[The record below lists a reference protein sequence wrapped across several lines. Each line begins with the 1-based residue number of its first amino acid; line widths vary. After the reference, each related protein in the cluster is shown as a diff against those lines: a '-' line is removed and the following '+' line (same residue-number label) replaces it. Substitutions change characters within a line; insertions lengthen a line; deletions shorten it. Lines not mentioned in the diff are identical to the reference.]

1 MPDEDKFD
9 GVNWIPWSKWIKIT
23 SRLRGAHGYLDG
35 TIPRPAEPSKPS
47 ESPADAADI
56 PLPPDSTEWM
66 SMRPSI
72 NEWILRD
79 AWIMGLLL
87 YNTKN
92 PIGLGMN
99 LDGTGAEA
107 WKSLED
113 QYAVTSDL
121 ALIQATRELHSVK
134 YVDGTDIMEHIAI
147 LRTKWSNA
155 NTMGAKIHDKDFR
168 IIIMASLPSPSWDN
182 IVSALYDSKTS
193 ADVITRIMMHWDRIK
208 PAVTVTTPG
217 STALALQANTNRSA
231 RKNKP
236 LSPLICS
243 NPNCGRRGHLIDTCY
258 WPGGGKAGQFP
269 AGFGQRGGA
278 TGSSV
283 AGTPSTPVAHG
294 PAANVAQIPDGDR
307 VYALMAS
314 LKEPPVE
321 DPNNVSFEIR
331 ALLAENQHRD
341 VNTYADS
348 GATEHFFVNRSDFSS
363 YKTLD
368 ENITGNAAEKDST
381 FRIAGFGVVKKSFRH
396 EGKQTH
402 LTFKNAMHTPDL
414 AANLVSISRF
424 DSAGHT
430 ATFGGGRVVF
440 RNKSGES
447 FLSGLGK
454 AGMYLL
460 DDVKQI
466 SDYTHIPFTAMNA
479 KSLVNP
485 ASIEKWHRRFGHA
498 GITGISNMARKSLVD
513 GLDVIAAEPLPGR
526 CEDCIYGKHTAR
538 PYDAEVVPE
547 TEALEC
553 VHVDLWGKARVRSLG
568 GAVYMLLLS
577 AH

>member
-1 MPDEDKFD
+1 MSHSSTNTPPKMPDEDKFD

-134 YVDGTDIMEHIAI
+134 YVDGTDIMEHIAM

-278 TGSSV
+278 TGSSI
-283 AGTPSTPVAHG
+283 AGTPTTPVAHRTSSKCRTDSRWRQG
-294 PAANVAQIPDGDR
+294 
-307 VYALMAS
+307 
-314 LKEPPVE
+314 
-321 DPNNVSFEIR
+321 IR
-331 ALLAENQHRD
+331 AYGFSQGTTCR
-341 VNTYADS
+341 
-348 GATEHFFVNRSDFSS
+348 RS
-363 YKTLD
+363 K
-368 ENITGNAAEKDST
+368 
-381 FRIAGFGVVKKSFRH
+381 
-396 EGKQTH
+396 
-402 LTFKNAMHTPDL
+402 
-414 AANLVSISRF
+414 
-424 DSAGHT
+424 
-430 ATFGGGRVVF
+430 
-440 RNKSGES
+440 
-447 FLSGLGK
+447 
-454 AGMYLL
+454 
-460 DDVKQI
+460 
-466 SDYTHIPFTAMNA
+466 
-479 KSLVNP
+479 
-485 ASIEKWHRRFGHA
+485 
-498 GITGISNMARKSLVD
+498 
-513 GLDVIAAEPLPGR
+513 
-526 CEDCIYGKHTAR
+526 
-538 PYDAEVVPE
+538 
-547 TEALEC
+547 
-553 VHVDLWGKARVRSLG
+553 
-568 GAVYMLLLS
+568 
-577 AH
+577 